1 MKKFNLFSYNPPAKG
16 VEKDK
21 ERAESPTDFLG
32 FFKQYGRKFWNIS
45 NLNLLMAVF
54 VLIAALGIWQ
64 LAGHPVL
71 FYIFLG
77 FCVVL
82 FGLFS
87 IGTTY
92 VVRGYVRGDPVYIL
106 SDFKYV
112 LKNNW
117 KQGIILGIID
127 VLVVVLLVFDIFFW
141 SGMSFSA
148 LELDPTTDIETAVN
162 SEMLV
167 DASET
172 THNSFGVENQI
183 NQAEQIQEEQKEKS
197 FLDGVFFYACLF
209 LLVIYTFMRNY
220 MYIIALTFKLSVF
233 KILKNSFIFA
243 ILGIKRNIAAFF
255 GILAVLFINTYIFV
269 WIPMVGIA
277 LPLIITLG
285 TCSFIGA
292 YAAYPVIK
300 KYMITP
306 YYDDEE
312 IYAEYDRI
320 FTDRG

>member
-21 ERAESPTDFLG
+21 ERAETPTDFLG

-64 LAGHPVL
+64 LAGHPML

-77 FCVVL
+77 FCVIL

-106 SDFKYV
+106 SDFKYA
-112 LKNNW
+112 LKKNW

-141 SGMSFSA
+141 SGMDFSNIRIGSENNA
-148 LELDPTTDIETAVN
+148 EAVVSGQVLEDEN
-162 SEMLV
+162 EMSSLSS
-167 DASET
+167 DA
-172 THNSFGVENQI
+172 ENQI
-183 NQAEQIQEEQKEKS
+183 VETEQASANQKEKS
-197 FLDGVFFYACLF
+197 FIDGVFFYACLF
-209 LLVIYTFMRNY
+209 LLVIYAFMRNY

-255 GILAVLFINTYIFV
+255 GILVVLFINTYIFV

-312 IYAEYDRI
+312 EFAEYDRI